1 MNKKIFL
8 DINIVIDIIDEA
20 RVSHLSAKNML
31 IKIIEQDY
39 EIYIS
44 EDVITTIYYV
54 LKGNIKVL
62 YFFKNIVNKWNVVPF
77 GKDVIEESID
87 FSINSN
93 TDLEDVLQCMCAKK
107 NGCEIFIT
115 SDKKFIDC
123 GIEILDYEQFLS
135 KKL

>member
-20 RVSHLSAKNML
+20 RSSHLSAKNML

-62 YFFKNIVNKWNVVPF
+62 YFFKNIIKRWHVVPF

-87 FSINSN
+87 FSIQNNS
-93 TDLEDVLQCMCAKK
+93 DLEDTLQCLCAKK
-107 NGCEIFIT
+107 HGCKIFIT
-115 SDKKFIDC
+115 NDKKFIDC

-135 KKL
+135 KK

>member
-20 RVSHLSAKNML
+20 RASHLNAKNML

-62 YFFKNIVNKWNVVPF
+62 YFFKNIVRRWNVVSF
-77 GKDVIEESID
+77 GKDMIEESID
-87 FSINSN
+87 FSIQNNS
-93 TDLEDVLQCMCAKK
+93 DLEDTLQCLCAKK
-107 NGCEIFIT
+107 NGCKIFIT

-135 KKL
+135 KK

>member
-20 RVSHLSAKNML
+20 RASHQKAKLML

-39 EIYIS
+39 EVYIS

-54 LKGNIKVL
+54 LKGNVKVL
-62 YFFKNIVNKWNVVPF
+62 YFFKNIMSRWNVVPF
-77 GKDVIEESID
+77 GKDVIEDSID
-87 FSINSN
+87 FSIKYNS
-93 TDLEDVLQCMCAKK
+93 DLEDTLQCMCAKK
-107 NGCEIFIT
+107 NGCKTFIT

-123 GIEILDYEQFLS
+123 GIEVLDYEQFLR
-135 KKL
+135 

>member
-1 MNKKIFL
+1 MNKKLFL

-20 RVSHLSAKNML
+20 RASHLNAKNML

-62 YFFKNIVNKWNVVPF
+62 YFFKNIVNRWNVVSF

-87 FSINSN
+87 FSIRNNS
-93 TDLEDVLQCMCAKK
+93 DLEDTLQCMCAKK
-107 NGCEIFIT
+107 NGCKTFIT

-135 KKL
+135 KK

>member
-20 RVSHLSAKNML
+20 RASHQKAKLML

-39 EIYIS
+39 EVYIS

-54 LKGNIKVL
+54 LKGNVKVL
-62 YFFKNIVNKWNVVPF
+62 YFFKNIMNRWNVVPF
-77 GKDVIEESID
+77 GKDVIEDSID
-87 FSINSN
+87 FSIKYNS
-93 TDLEDVLQCMCAKK
+93 DLEDTLQCMCAKK
-107 NGCEIFIT
+107 NGCKTFIT

-123 GIEILDYEQFLS
+123 GIEVLDYEQFLR
-135 KKL
+135 

>member
-20 RVSHLSAKNML
+20 RASHSKAKEML
-31 IKIIEQDY
+31 IKTIEQDY

-62 YFFKNIVNKWNVVPF
+62 YFFKNIMNRWNVVSF
-77 GKDVIEESID
+77 GKDVIEKSID
-87 FSINSN
+87 FSINNNS
-93 TDLEDVLQCMCAKK
+93 DLEDTLQCMCAKK
-107 NGCEIFIT
+107 NGCKIFIT
-115 SDKKFIDC
+115 NDKKFIDC
-123 GIEILDYEQFLS
+123 GIEILDYEQFLR
-135 KKL
+135 KN